1 MANPW
6 GNSSSSLWATLGQ
19 ASSVAQLVGVDAL
32 GLVSMVV
39 QAALAARRHRDACVR
54 LAQHVE
60 LVGGLL
66 RELELTELMRREVTR
81 RPLEQLGGALRR
93 CYALVSACQDCGYL
107 RRLLLGARM
116 AEELRAAQHEIDMF
130 IRLIPLIA
138 LVDNSTDNRLVKVDE
153 GMLSVVTDSSNC
165 HTRFS
170 TRASEFTKVCV
181 QRATKLRNVGDQPFV
196 GK

>member
-1 MANPW
+1 VQKQEAGTMANPW

-19 ASSVAQLVGVDAL
+19 ASSVAQLAGVDAL

-66 RELELTELMRREVTR
+66 QELELAELMRREATR

-107 RRLLLGARM
+107 RRLLLGGRM
-116 AEELRAAQHEIDMF
+116 ADELHAAQHEIDMF

-138 LVDNSTDNRLVKVDE
+138 LVDNSSANNR
-153 GMLSVVTDSSNC
+153 
-165 HTRFS
+165 H
-170 TRASEFTKVCV
+170 TKVSS
-181 QRATKLRNVGDQPFV
+181 TKIWCMLMRSSCQN
-196 GK
+196 